1 MGTLRARSKET
12 PHGGAGTA
20 PNGHS
25 PGTRRD
31 GLENKPGPQRL
42 GDWGTSGQR
51 LRVHTRPITLL
62 YDISPRKVTLIN
74 TAKAKNLARLSC
86 KVL

>member
-1 MGTLRARSKET
+1 MGTLRARSEET

-25 PGTRRD
+25 PSTRGD
-31 GLENKPGPQRL
+31 GSEEPGPQRL